1 MFQFDGY
8 KLFGMAFSILGDTNS
23 YAIFTPGVPLERLLL
38 EETTTTQVGSPHG
51 ATASPDSF
59 PFLVTIALDEA

>member
-51 ATASPDSF
+51 GDRFAR
-59 PFLVTIALDEA
+59 